1 MDNRDLKFTLSYAI
15 SLIIVLTISI
25 YLMKRIPT
33 LHPVIVIVVGL
44 VVAYLFMSVINF
56 ALPSFAST
64 TANVSQYMEYSVYSN
79 LNDLGYFNIWPP
91 IFVVLLLF
99 IILLYNGQL
108 QFSSSNVNRRN
119 NNNNA

>member
-25 YLMKRIPT
+25 YLMKSIPT

-44 VVAYLFMSVINF
+44 VVAYLFMTLINL

-64 TANVSQYMEYSVYSN
+64 TNNVTQYMEYSVYSN

-108 QFSSSNVNRRN
+108 QFSSSSANRRN
-119 NNNNA
+119 NNA